1 MGRERSRHIPNARM
15 ETKRWDDKWIEQR
28 ARLEAR
34 LTAAFGCSSF
44 DFTFEGSIA
53 GHNKSA
59 DPLNYRGN
67 VLEATRSAKHP
78 LLTTLHLEMDE
89 IASGASHDA
98 CPDVLMRVAI
108 YSIAKV
114 RVLRFT

>member
-1 MGRERSRHIPNARM
+1 MGRGRSRHIPNARM
-15 ETKRWDDKWIEQR
+15 EIKKWDDKWIEQK

-34 LTAAFGCSSF
+34 LKTAFGSSF
-44 DFTFEGSIA
+44 DLALEGSIA
-53 GHNKSA
+53 GEDKSV
-59 DPLNYRGN
+59 DPLDHRGN
-67 VLEATRSAKHP
+67 LLEATRSAKHP
-78 LLTTLHLEMDE
+78 LLTTLHFELGE

-114 RVLRFT
+114 RIFRFT